1 MSFGFNQTCLLW
13 DTDSCTGAANK
24 NGQCLEYDANSFHY
38 VLFGS
43 LLGVKSVAWLLM
55 LWFTVHVHRSYIF
68 RSIYTNSINLNH
80 DPNAP
85 KATQPA
91 NKHNRQISSVPFS
104 VGSSL
109 KIKKNKRTFLDQ
121 LKQKQDEPKQQQHN
135 QTEQNNDIILISHNR
150 RSSF

>member
-1 MSFGFNQTCLLW
+1 LSFGLNQTCLLW
-13 DTDSCTGAANK
+13 DTDSCTGAVNK
-24 NGQCLEYDANSFHY
+24 DGKCLEYNANSFHY

-43 LLGVKSVAWLLM
+43 LLGVKSFAWLLM

-91 NKHNRQISSVPFS
+91 TKHNRQISHVPFS

-109 KIKKNKRTFLDQ
+109 KIKKNKIKFLNQ
-121 LKQKQDEPKQQQHN
+121 LKQNEHEPQK
-135 QTEQNNDIILISHNR
+135 QNNGQDNDIVLISHNR
-150 RSSF
+150 LSSV